1 MYTVEQI
8 KDELEKRLTEKRKQ
22 HCYYVSEWAG
32 KIAGYDGYSVEKAI
46 LAGLLHDVA
55 KQIPVEKLLEMALT
69 NGLIVTTAERNNP
82 HSLHGRVGAVIAEK
96 EFGVTDKEILA
107 AIAYHSGRPG
117 MGRLEKIV
125 FLSDYMQKLFSWGV
139 DISPIV
145 KDNGLDAAIMKVM
158 HHVIKYCVDKD
169 IQDEKT
175 FETFDAI
182 LLEAQQK
189 VEQDATKEKIA
200 AGKVPAPFAYFDK
213 SYELNKKQRIHLTTV
228 QNVRELGGYRTRDGH
243 YIKHGVLLRA
253 GNLDNISEADAKVLQ
268 QQHFN
273 YIVDLRGNDE
283 RQNNNVALKDVKV
296 VNCSLKLPKQSDH
309 QKSLVEQYYASDS
322 AKEKSWLAAEIV
334 RNTDIDQVYH
344 DILEQPETAEQ
355 LRKIFNVLLSDDCQ
369 GVLFCCDS
377 GKERTGLAVAMVL
390 TALGVDVL
398 TIWLDYAASVVP
410 NYSFMETF
418 VDDLKNGGY
427 DKSLLSKAR
436 YFNSLVLDML
446 RNLHKDVLYKY
457 ISLKKYLADEL
468 HLSESDIL
476 KLRKKFI
483 SDN

>member
-1 MYTVEQI
+1 
-8 KDELEKRLTEKRKQ
+8 
-22 HCYYVSEWAG
+22 
-32 KIAGYDGYSVEKAI
+32 
-46 LAGLLHDVA
+46 
-55 KQIPVEKLLEMALT
+55 
-69 NGLIVTTAERNNP
+69 
-82 HSLHGRVGAVIAEK
+82 
-96 EFGVTDKEILA
+96 
-107 AIAYHSGRPG
+107 
-117 MGRLEKIV
+117 
-125 FLSDYMQKLFSWGV
+125 
-139 DISPIV
+139 
-145 KDNGLDAAIMKVM
+145 
-158 HHVIKYCVDKD
+158 
-169 IQDEKT
+169 
-175 FETFDAI
+175 
-182 LLEAQQK
+182 
-189 VEQDATKEKIA
+189 
-200 AGKVPAPFAYFDK
+200 
-213 SYELNKKQRIHLTTV
+213 
-228 QNVRELGGYRTRDGH
+228 
-243 YIKHGVLLRA
+243 
-253 GNLDNISEADAKVLQ
+253 DAKVLQ

-283 RQNNNVALKDVKV
+283 CQNNNVALKDVKV
-296 VNCSLKLPKQSDH
+296 INCSLKLPKQSDH